1 MLEGSIR
8 VRVRVLGTLRMR
20 SSLSRRREALEM
32 SSVVMLAS
40 WSSSKLLSSIGTA
53 EEAIEEENE
62 EDEGLLSVM
71 VFCRDLGGFG
81 RKSRV

>member
-20 SSLSRRREALEM
+20 SSLSRRRDALVM